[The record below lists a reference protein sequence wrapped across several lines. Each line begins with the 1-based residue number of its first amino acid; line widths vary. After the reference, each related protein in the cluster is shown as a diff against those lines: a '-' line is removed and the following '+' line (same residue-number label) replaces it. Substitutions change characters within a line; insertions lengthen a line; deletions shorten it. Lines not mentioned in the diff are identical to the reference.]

1 MKKLTQVFI
10 LDTDYVSLVLRG
22 DSQAKLAIEKRG
34 GTLCT
39 SIITAQELFNGW
51 VARINNAKPLDDF
64 VALYAEFY
72 RSINYLKKTD
82 ILPFNNDADLCFR
95 QLLQANPS
103 LRKARLVRDM
113 RIAAIALSLNAT
125 VVTRNRRD
133 FEQVPGLKIEDWT
146 V

>member
-1 MKKLTQVFI
+1 MHYI

-22 DSQAKLAIEKRG
+22 SPQAELTIAKSK

-51 VARINNAKPLDDF
+51 VVRINSAKPSDDF
-64 VALYAEFY
+64 VALYADFQL
-72 RSINYLKKTD
+72 SVNYLKKTN
-82 ILPFNNDADLCFR
+82 ILPFDAAADLCFR

-103 LRKARLVRDM
+103 LRKARLCRDI

-125 VVTRNRRD
+125 IVTRNRRD
-133 FEQVPGLKIEDWT
+133 FEQVPGLRIEDWT
-146 V
+146 R